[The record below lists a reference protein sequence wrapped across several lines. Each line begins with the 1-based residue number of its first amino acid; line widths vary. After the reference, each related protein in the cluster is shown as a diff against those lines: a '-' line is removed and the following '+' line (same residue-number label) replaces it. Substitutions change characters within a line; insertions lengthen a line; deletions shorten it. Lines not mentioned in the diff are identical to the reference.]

1 MGATWA
7 VRGLP
12 VEEERA
18 ASRSRA
24 GESRHK
30 GRARD
35 TGQRPDGDTAGDGG
49 PGPHPRSMGTPG
61 HGPAAVRL
69 RSVPSSCHRVLP
81 PSGPRGLHGVLTRL
95 RATGSGPP
103 APRPLSAA
111 TRPRFPSSFS
121 TRLQNRSELCG
132 DPGPSHRPPCKQ
144 RNGSGTPLRGPQCG
158 TPVTIHPS
166 VIFTS
171 KPRAIPA
178 GPTCPTGPCTFV
190 PIASGSGTP
199 DVYFNFIIKEEC

>member
-49 PGPHPRSMGTPG
+49 PGPHPWSMGTPG
-61 HGPAAVRL
+61 HGPAAMRL
-69 RSVPSSCHRVLP
+69 HSVPSSCHRVLP
-81 PSGPRGLHGVLTRL
+81 PGGPRGLHGILTWL
-95 RATGSGPP
+95 RATGS
-103 APRPLSAA
+103 APVVSGNEASFPQQLFNEAA
-111 TRPRFPSSFS
+111 K
-121 TRLQNRSELCG
+121 RSELCG
-132 DPGPSHRPPCKQ
+132 DPGPSHCPPCKQ

-158 TPVTIHPS
+158 PPVTIHPS
-166 VIFTS
+166 IIFTS